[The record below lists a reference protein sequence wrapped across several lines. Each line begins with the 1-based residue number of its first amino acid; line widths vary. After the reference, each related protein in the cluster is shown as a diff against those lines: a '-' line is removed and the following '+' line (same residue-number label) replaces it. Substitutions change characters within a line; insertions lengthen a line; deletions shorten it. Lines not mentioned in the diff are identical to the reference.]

1 MAPGRAFGESP
12 THVAIIMDGNG
23 RWARRRGLPRV
34 NGHQAGAERLKEIVK
49 ACPRLGV
56 SYLTVF
62 AFSTE
67 NWKRHAEEVDGLMRL
82 FRRYIISESAE
93 LLQNGVRVHFI
104 GEQRGMDDTLLE
116 LMRNLEEKSRNNN
129 DFHLTVAMN
138 YGGRSE
144 IIQAARKVAAM
155 AAAGEICP
163 ESITEKSFSDLVY
176 TSAIPDPDLV
186 IRTSGEERLSNFLL
200 WQCAYAE
207 LEFVDTL
214 WPDFTSEQFESVLAR
229 YSSRERRFGAA
240 AG

>member
-1 MAPGRAFGESP
+1 MAPGRAFGGPP

-240 AG
+240 AE

>member
-1 MAPGRAFGESP
+1 MAPGRAFGGSP

-49 ACPRLGV
+49 ACPKLGV

>member
-1 MAPGRAFGESP
+1 MAPSSAFGESP

-34 NGHQAGAERLKEIVK
+34 SGHQAGAERLKEIVK

-56 SYLTVF
+56 GYLTVF

-67 NWKRHAEEVDGLMRL
+67 NWKRQIEEVDGLMRL

-93 LLQNGVRVHFI
+93 LLQNGVRVQFI
-104 GEQRGMDDTLLE
+104 GEQKGMDAKLLE
-116 LMRNLEEKSRNNN
+116 LMRNLEERSRNN
-129 DFHLTVAMN
+129 DAFHLTVAMN

-144 IIQAARKVAAM
+144 IVQAARKAAES
-155 AAAGEICP
+155 AAAGEIRP
-163 ESITEKSFSDLVY
+163 DSITEESFSNLVY
-176 TSAIPDPDLV
+176 TGAVPDPDLV
-186 IRTSGEERLSNFLL
+186 IRTSGEARLSNFLL

>member
-1 MAPGRAFGESP
+1 MAPGRAFGGSP

-144 IIQAARKVAAM
+144 IIQAAKKAAAM

>member
-1 MAPGRAFGESP
+1 
-12 THVAIIMDGNG
+12 MDGNG

-67 NWKRHAEEVDGLMRL
+67 NWKRNAEEVDGLMRL

-104 GEQRGMDDTLLE
+104 GEQRGMDSALLE
-116 LMRNLEEKSRNNN
+116 LMRNLEEKSRSNN

-144 IIQAARKVAAM
+144 IIQAAKKVAAM

-163 ESITEKSFSDLVY
+163 ESITEKSFSDLIY

-214 WPDFTSEQFESVLAR
+214 WPDFTSEHFESVLAR

>member
-1 MAPGRAFGESP
+1 MAPGRAFGGSP
-12 THVAIIMDGNG
+12 AHVAIIMDGNG

-104 GEQRGMDDTLLE
+104 GEQRGMDATLLE
-116 LMRNLEEKSRNNN
+116 LMRNLEEKSRNNY

-229 YSSRERRFGAA
+229 YSSRERRFGTA

>member
-1 MAPGRAFGESP
+1 MAPGRAFGGSP
-12 THVAIIMDGNG
+12 AHVAIIMDGNG

-67 NWKRHAEEVDGLMRL
+67 NWKRHAEEVDSLMRL

-104 GEQRGMDDTLLE
+104 GEQRGMDATLLE

-229 YSSRERRFGAA
+229 YSSRERRFGTA

>member
-1 MAPGRAFGESP
+1 MAPGRAFGGSP
-12 THVAIIMDGNG
+12 AHVAIIMDGNG

-116 LMRNLEEKSRNNN
+116 LMRNLEERSRNNN

>member
-1 MAPGRAFGESP
+1 MAPGRAFGGSP

-104 GEQRGMDDTLLE
+104 GEQRGMDATLLE

-229 YSSRERRFGAA
+229 YSSRERRFGTA

>member
-1 MAPGRAFGESP
+1 MARSRAFGGQP

-34 NGHQAGAERLKEIVK
+34 SGHQAGAERLKEIVK
-49 ACPRLGV
+49 TCPRLGV

-93 LLQNGVRVHFI
+93 LLQNGVRVRFI
-104 GEQRGMDDTLLE
+104 GERKGMDAQLLD
-116 LMRNLEEKSRNNN
+116 LMRNLEEQSRNNN

-144 IIQAARKVAAM
+144 IVQAARNIAAM
-155 AAAGEICP
+155 AAAGEIRP
-163 ESITEKSFSDLVY
+163 ERITEKCFSNLVY
-176 TSAIPDPDLV
+176 TSGIPDPDLV
-186 IRTSGEERLSNFLL
+186 IRTSGEARLSNFLL
-200 WQCAYAE
+200 WQGAYAE

-214 WPDFTSEQFESVLAR
+214 WPDFTSEQFESVLVR

>member
-1 MAPGRAFGESP
+1 MSPGRAFDGSP

-23 RWARRRGLPRV
+23 RWAQRRGLPRLS
-34 NGHQAGAERLKEIVK
+34 GHQAGAERLKEIVK

-56 SYLTVF
+56 GYLTVF

-67 NWKRHAEEVDGLMRL
+67 NWKRQAEEVDGLMRL

-93 LLQNGVRVHFI
+93 LLQNGVRVSFV
-104 GEQRGMDDTLLE
+104 GEQRGMDARLLE
-116 LMRNLEEKSRNNN
+116 LMRNLEEQSRSNN

-144 IIQAARKVAAM
+144 IVQAAKKVATM
-155 AAAGEICP
+155 AAAGEIHP
-163 ESITEKSFSDLVY
+163 ERLTEKSFSDMIY
-176 TSAIPDPDLV
+176 TSAVPDPDLV
-186 IRTSGEERLSNFLL
+186 IRTSGEARLSNFLL

-214 WPDFTSEQFESVLAR
+214 WPDFTSEQFESVLVR

>member
-1 MAPGRAFGESP
+1 MAPGRAFGGSP
-12 THVAIIMDGNG
+12 AHVAIIMDGNG

>member
-1 MAPGRAFGESP
+1 MAPGRAFGGSP

-104 GEQRGMDDTLLE
+104 GEQRGMDSALLE
-116 LMRNLEEKSRNNN
+116 LMRNLEVKSRSNN

-144 IIQAARKVAAM
+144 IIQAVKKAAAM

-163 ESITEKSFSDLVY
+163 ESITERSFSDMVY